1 MRGRNLDAK
10 RLHSDLELE
19 EIEAFAQLD
28 PCFGDV
34 LLDGRIAEQP
44 HRRDAGPRRPG
55 TRDVDETVLVRAA
68 GCIEQRHLDRRAG
81 TTVAYER
88 TGECCTMIC
97 SGVLA
102 DE

>member
-1 MRGRNLDAK
+1 MRGGNLQAK
-10 RLHSDLELE
+10 RLHADLELE
-19 EIEAFAQLD
+19 KIEAFAELGLR
-28 PCFGDV
+28 FGDV
-34 LLDGRIAEQP
+34 LLGGRIAEQP
-44 HRRDAGPRRPG
+44 HRRDAGPRRLG
-55 TRDVDETVLVRAA
+55 TRDVDQTVLVRAA
-68 GCIEQRHLDRRAG
+68 GCIEQRYLDRRAG